1 MKTTNSIFSGFSPS
15 FGNVNK
21 NPQREVLDISVLT
34 IERIPLTPPGKTMN
48 NWTPL
53 KKIITGIISEDE
65 HLYLWLL
72 IRK

>member
-1 MKTTNSIFSGFSPS
+1 
-15 FGNVNK
+15 
-21 NPQREVLDISVLT
+21 
-34 IERIPLTPPGKTMN
+34 MN

-72 IRK
+72 VRSKHQIEQRFETSPIQPFPPFLGDMNVTLIHF

>member
-1 MKTTNSIFSGFSPS
+1 M
-15 FGNVNK
+15 
-21 NPQREVLDISVLT
+21 
-34 IERIPLTPPGKTMN
+34 PPGKTMN

-72 IRK
+72 VRK

>member
-1 MKTTNSIFSGFSPS
+1 MKRASSIFSGFPPS
-15 FGNVNK
+15 FGNLK
-21 NPQREVLDISVLT
+21 ILKKKFWIFQYT
-34 IERIPLTPPGKTMN
+34 IERISLAPPGKPMN

-72 IRK
+72 VRK